1 MLLSRNAGGCGRI
14 LFVGFVGRSFGL
26 EGRARLDFCR
36 MLGVFCVG
44 AASRQHRRWSLVVAG
59 GVLLLLA
66 GSAAGFASAIDQD
79 MPVCPTAN
87 ASSGDAAVA
96 PEISDCMMPGVK
108 PGSINDVNAAGRRNV
123 GGRGFGNWYSE
134 KTEQEWGAEIAA
146 QVMKSSKI
154 VHDPVV
160 EAYVNRIG
168 QDIVKNSDAKVP
180 FRIKVID
187 SDEINAFALP
197 GGYFF
202 INSGLILAADNEAEL
217 AGVMAHEIAHVA
229 AHHQA
234 REMTRM
240 HYADLG
246 MVPLVMLTGYSAVG
260 YGAYEASAFAVPLTL
275 LEFQRDFE
283 EQADW
288 LGVEYMYRAG
298 YDPQELIAFFEKI
311 EELQKKKPG
320 IIAKTFATHPQ
331 TPARVERTQHEIATI
346 LPPRREYIVDTS
358 EFHAVQERLRRLEN
372 RRPVKAGAGKNAPVL
387 RRVAAGEGASS
398 SGNDDERPVLHEG
411 PRD

>member
-1 MLLSRNAGGCGRI
+1 MVWRHTHPGL
-14 LFVGFVGRSFGL
+14 RSETWGT
-26 EGRARLDFCR
+26 RL
-36 MLGVFCVG
+36 
-44 AASRQHRRWSLVVAG
+44 AVAG

-66 GSAAGFASAIDQD
+66 GSAAGFASATDKD
-79 MPVCPTAN
+79 MPVCPTAHASN
-87 ASSGDAAVA
+87 AADAPASSD
-96 PEISDCMMPGVK
+96 ISDCIMPGVK
-108 PGSINDVNAAGRRNV
+108 PGSINDVNAVGHRSI

-134 KTEQEWGAEIAA
+134 KTEQEWGAQIAA

-154 VHDPVV
+154 VRDPVV
-160 EAYVNRIG
+160 EEYVNRIG
-168 QDIVKNSDAKVP
+168 QNIVKNSDAKAP
-180 FRIKVID
+180 FTIKVID

-202 INSGLILAADNEAEL
+202 VNSGLILAADNEAEL
-217 AGVMAHEIAHVA
+217 AGVMAHEIAHVT

-240 HYADLG
+240 HVADLG
-246 MVPLVMLTGYSAVG
+246 MVPLVMLTGYSALG
-260 YGAYEASAFAVPLTL
+260 YGLYEASAVAVPLTF

-298 YDPQELIAFFEKI
+298 YDPQQLIAFFEKI
-311 EELQKKKPG
+311 EALQKTKPG

-331 TPARVERTQHEIATI
+331 TPARVARTQHEIATI
-346 LPPRREYIVDTS
+346 LPPRPEYIVDTS

-372 RRPVKAGAGKNAPVL
+372 RRPVKPGAGKNAPVL
-387 RRVAAGEGASS
+387 RRVAAGAGEGVPASAS
-398 SGNDDERPVLHEG
+398 DDRPVFHDG
-411 PRD
+411 PSH